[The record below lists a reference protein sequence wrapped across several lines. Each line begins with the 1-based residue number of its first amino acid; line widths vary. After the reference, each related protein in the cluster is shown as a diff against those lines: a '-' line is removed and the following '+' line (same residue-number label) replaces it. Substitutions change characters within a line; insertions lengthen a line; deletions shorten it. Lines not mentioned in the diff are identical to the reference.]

1 MEDKK
6 GKVKT
11 AKYYTTGGGVV
22 TISPANGKTFSYKEL
37 TEAVNGMVEIV
48 PLPSGKILV
57 GNEESKLTDNPVKN
71 EKATEIWKQEYPI
84 KTYAENNDQLICGD
98 VIICESSMVE

>member
-6 GKVKT
+6 GKIKT

-22 TISPANGKTFSYKEL
+22 TISPANGKTFSYKEMRD
-37 TEAVNGMVEIV
+37 AVNGMVEIV

-57 GNEESKLTDNPVKN
+57 GNEESKLTDSPIKN
-71 EKATEIWKQEYPI
+71 DKATEIWKREYPI
-84 KTYAENNDQLICGD
+84 DKFPNNNDELICGD
-98 VIICESSMVE
+98 VIICEDSMVE